1 MTKFNANGI
10 CVCCIPNA
18 DKARSIPVKNPL
30 KSTIWTAT
38 AATYFTIASL
48 SKTRSMSLSSE
59 AAVVAND
66 AVVER
71 TVFFGRERK
80 VGTLALVA
88 TTPTTGTGT
97 VRRCC

>member
-48 SKTRSMSLSSE
+48 SNTRPTSLSSE
-59 AAVVAND
+59 TAVVAND

-71 TVFFGRERK
+71 TAFFVVKEKSEHSR
-80 VGTLALVA
+80 
-88 TTPTTGTGT
+88 
-97 VRRCC
+97 